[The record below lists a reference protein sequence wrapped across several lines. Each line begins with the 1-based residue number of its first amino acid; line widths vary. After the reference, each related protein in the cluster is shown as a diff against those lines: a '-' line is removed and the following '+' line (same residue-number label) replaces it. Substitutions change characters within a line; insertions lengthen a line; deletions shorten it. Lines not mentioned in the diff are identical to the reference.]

1 MLISL
6 RKHFKKAQS
15 TVEYG
20 ILIAVVVGA
29 AVAMQV
35 FVKRALQARQ
45 KDAADMATSVGGNF
59 ELVENS
65 GMTATLN
72 TTSQYEPYYLS
83 RHEET
88 ITLQDELSKNIESGG
103 AATITKNQQQR
114 TGSAVIYRYS
124 ENQ

>member
-35 FVKRALQARQ
+35 FVKRAIQARQ
-45 KDAADMATSVGGNF
+45 KDASDMMTGV
-59 ELVENS
+59 S
-65 GMTATLN
+65 GTVDWGSGVNMTLN

-83 RHEET
+83 RHEEST
-88 ITLQDELSKNIESGG
+88 TLQDDLDKNIDSGG
-103 AATITKNQQQR
+103 AATITKTQQQR

-124 ENQ
+124 ENTQ

>member
-35 FVKRALQARQ
+35 FVKRALQAKQ
-45 KDAADMATSVGGNF
+45 KDAADMFTSVSGTLSFDNGGIQ
-59 ELVENS
+59 
-65 GMTATLN
+65 TTLN
-72 TTSQYEPYYLS
+72 STSQYEPYYLS

-88 ITLQDELSKNIESGG
+88 TTLQDELSKNIEAGG